1 MKNLSKMLVFLF
13 ISVVLFQA
21 GGELS
26 AQPGPQSIKRIQQVK
41 KMKLLDELNL
51 DEKTADRFLIKY
63 SAWEDKVNEKK
74 EAIDIARKE
83 LDLAVQKKEDKSAL
97 TQKSNKFLEAM
108 AEMGKTLQDKNID
121 MRNVLT
127 EEQYAKF
134 LIFEDR
140 FMHDLQ
146 KTMFRMMKKGD
157 MPPPDFDGGH
167 HPRPRKP
174 KK

>member
-1 MKNLSKMLVFLF
+1 MKNLSKILVFLF
-13 ISVVLFQA
+13 ISIISFQSGA
-21 GGELS
+21 ELL
-26 AQPGPQSIKRIQQVK
+26 AQPGPKALKRIQQVK
-41 KMKLLDELNL
+41 KMKMLDELNL
-51 DEKTADRFLIKY
+51 DDKVADKFLIKY
-63 SAWEDKVNEKK
+63 GAWEDKMNEKK

-83 LDLAVQKKEDKSAL
+83 LDLAVQKKEDKSLL

-108 AEMGKTLQDKNID
+108 ADMGKTHLEKNND
-121 MRNVLT
+121 MRNVLN

-157 MPPPDFDGGH
+157 MPPPDFDGER